1 MSESKKPEEMSPEE
15 MSIVAQKFN
24 QQQRQSQAGRKKIAE
39 LDQELQDHILVLQN
53 LEPLDAERRCFRLI
67 GGVLVER
74 TVGEVR
80 PKIEENKTRLL
91 AILNTLAEQLKEL
104 EDEIAT
110 TKVKYAAYI
119 QDDKPN
125 GGRGPP
131 TAAAAQQQGVLA

>member
-1 MSESKKPEEMSPEE
+1 MYTF
-15 MSIVAQKFN
+15 I
-24 QQQRQSQAGRKKIAE
+24 
-39 LDQELQDHILVLQN
+39 
-53 LEPLDAERRCFRLI
+53 RRCFRLI

-91 AILNTLAEQLKEL
+91 QILNTLAEQLKEL
-104 EDEIAT
+104 EDEIAS
-110 TKVKYAAYI
+110 TKVTYAAYI

-131 TAAAAQQQGVLA
+131 TQQAAQQQGVLA